1 MTTST
6 TRRNGHSNFDGHAHK
21 HLFKPNMFSW
31 LWTSVGWFAYSLS
44 VWKNIFGTTQWIRHR
59 ALRWS
64 PTSEVPRRKKHGNN
78 SNINNNNYN
87 ILQLQQQQPS
97 KDQDNTVNST
107 LRMVGLCGN
116 ADDAK
121 NNTHTQQVG
130 VINFYC
136 VLFNTQG
143 VLTLQ
148 AFSSPIYIDFPTKQ
162 VWKNKKTNRQQQE
175 CQCQCQPCIPHW
187 AACFSTGKIVK
198 LLPIYINACKTR
210 KIKASLNSKI
220 RHQLQ
225 RSPIKANSSGG
236 KNL

>member
-1 MTTST
+1 M
-6 TRRNGHSNFDGHAHK
+6 
-21 HLFKPNMFSW
+21 
-31 LWTSVGWFAYSLS
+31 
-44 VWKNIFGTTQWIRHR
+44 
-59 ALRWS
+59 
-64 PTSEVPRRKKHGNN
+64 PRRKKHGNN

-162 VWKNKKTNRQQQE
+162 VWKNKKNK
-175 CQCQCQPCIPHW
+175 
-187 AACFSTGKIVK
+187 STTTRMSMSMSTLYSPLGSLFQARGK
-198 LLPIYINACKTR
+198 L
-210 KIKASLNSKI
+210 
-220 RHQLQ
+220 
-225 RSPIKANSSGG
+225 
-236 KNL
+236 